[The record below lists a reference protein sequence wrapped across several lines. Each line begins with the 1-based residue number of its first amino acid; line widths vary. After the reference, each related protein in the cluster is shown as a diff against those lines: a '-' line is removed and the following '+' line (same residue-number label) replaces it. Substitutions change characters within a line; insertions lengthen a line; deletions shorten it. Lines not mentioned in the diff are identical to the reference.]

1 MTALQGEISMKG
13 GESMKTFVA
22 MMALIVG
29 LSFGAATF
37 VQADEKAMPATP
49 PAAGKKDEKKADK
62 KPETKTE
69 KK

>member
-1 MTALQGEISMKG
+1 
-13 GESMKTFVA
+13 MKTAIA

-37 VQADEKAMPATP
+37 VQADEKATSATP
-49 PAAGKKDEKKADK
+49 PAAGKKDEKKSDK